1 MSQDRTPRRSTTPLP
16 SAPTARSGGAEKR
29 SSEAPPTNA
38 EDASQSKRE
47 PWIEQWLAD
56 EEDDV
61 WNMPCTD

>member
-1 MSQDRTPRRSTTPLP
+1 MTPPDRSPSPRRPSTPPSVAPAKPPPP
-16 SAPTARSGGAEKR
+16 SAPRETGDK
-29 SSEAPPTNA
+29 NA
-38 EDASQSKRE
+38 EPKGKD